1 MTTVDKID
9 PLEIPDAATPNEPLA
24 VGVRGRSIATDLGAV
39 AIVILSIG
47 VGLATYVILTG
58 LAPIKPSREHIAFLL
73 AANLVL
79 VLFMAGM
86 IGWQFLQL
94 LRARRRGIAGA
105 GLHIRLVGLFSLI
118 AVLPAIIVALFASV
132 TLNRGLDT
140 WFSDRTRSI
149 VDSSIAV
156 AQSYIRETGE
166 RIRDDVVSISSDLN
180 QQRPLFDENRQAF
193 IKRVATHAALRGLS
207 AAYIMDR
214 ARKYLDVSVTAN
226 SKIQFKAPRED
237 AFEKAEAGEMVIVA
251 PGEDPYIRALI
262 KLSNFDGR
270 FLYIS
275 RQVDTDVLKQLEKAR
290 ESKVEFDQMLNQRQ
304 GVQLTFALMYAGVA
318 LIFLLS
324 AVWLGLWFADR
335 LVEPIINLVN
345 AARRVSRGDLA
356 VKVPAQRG
364 PGDLSTLAQTFNQM
378 TDRLKSQHDELM
390 TANHQLDERRR
401 FTEAMLAGVS
411 AGVIGVDP
419 SGRIDL
425 VNRSATHLLERSAR
439 DLIGKPLSTAIA
451 PFTTVFDQASG
462 KVSGLAEGQVNLVV
476 DGHERSFVVRVTTEK
491 SDEER
496 HGFVVTFDDITEL
509 VSAQRNSAW
518 ADIARRIAHEIKN
531 PLTPIQLSAE
541 RLKRKYTKEI
551 VTDPQIFEQCTNT
564 IIRQVGDIGRMVD
577 EFSSFAR
584 MPSAVLE
591 EQDLAQIIKEAT
603 ILQRVSASDHEI
615 DMRVPDHSVGM
626 SVDRRLV
633 SQAVT
638 NLVKN
643 AREAIEA
650 RQKEAPDLRG
660 YIRVEIVEEGN
671 TVEVVVTDNGI
682 GLPTENRHRLTEP
695 YMTTREKGTG
705 LGLAIVKRIM
715 EEHGGRLLLQD
726 APEGTPG
733 GRGAQIRLIF
743 QRTTTATE
751 EARTVAGQ

>member
-1 MTTVDKID
+1 MTTLDKID
-9 PLEIPDAATPNEPLA
+9 SQELPVPAEERLA
-24 VGVRGRSIATDLGAV
+24 VGMPTRTMFADVVAV
-39 AIVILSIG
+39 AIVLLSIA

-79 VLFMAGM
+79 VLCMAGM
-86 IGWQFLQL
+86 IGWQLWQL
-94 LRARRRGIAGA
+94 VRARRRGIAGA

-214 ARKYLDVSVTAN
+214 ARKFLDVSVTAN
-226 SKIQFKAPRED
+226 TSIQFKAPRDD
-237 AFEKAEAGEMVIVA
+237 AFEKAESGELVIVA

-262 KLSNFDGR
+262 KLGNFDGR

-275 RQVDTDVLKQLEKAR
+275 RQVDAEVLKQLEKAR

-345 AARRVSRGDLA
+345 AARRVSGGDLA
-356 VKVPAQRG
+356 VKVPAEGG
-364 PGDLSTLAQTFNQM
+364 PGDLTTLGQTFNQM
-378 TDRLKSQHDELM
+378 TDRLKTQHDELM
-390 TANHQLDERRR
+390 SANYQLDERRR

-425 VNRSATHLLERSAR
+425 VNRSAMQLLGRQPS
-439 DLIGKPLSTAIA
+439 DLIGMPLKSAMS
-451 PFTTVFDQASG
+451 PFASIFDQAAAKLSG
-462 KVSGLAEGQVNLVV
+462 SSEGQVSLRVE
-476 DGHERSFVVRVTTEK
+476 GHERSFVVRVTTEK

-541 RLKRKYTKEI
+541 RLRRKYTKEI
-551 VTDPQIFEQCTNT
+551 VTDPQVFEQCTST

-591 EQDLAQIIKEAT
+591 TQDLTQIIKEAT
-603 ILQRVSASDHEI
+603 ILQRVTASEHEI
-615 DMRVPDHSVGM
+615 DIRLPDHPVMVSI
-626 SVDRRLV
+626 DRRLV

-650 RQKEAPDLRG
+650 RQKESPDRPG
-660 YIRVEIVEEGN
+660 YIRVEIEEDSDQ
-671 TVEVVVTDNGI
+671 VAVIVTDNGI

-715 EEHGGRLLLQD
+715 EEHAGRLLLQD
-726 APEGTPG
+726 APDEIPG
-733 GRGAQIRLIF
+733 GRGARIRLIF
-743 QRTTTATE
+743 QRTLAVAE
-751 EARTVAGQ
+751 EARTA